1 VGSGMEAMGRR
12 RRRRRKVSSG
22 GERREGKGRGAHP
35 LSFPLLPA
43 TSLAF
48 NFRCTPL
55 HSFTETHSLARM
67 PWGLVVLLRERQRVR
82 FGGFQVSD
90 S

>member
-1 VGSGMEAMGRR
+1 VGWKLWE
-12 RRRRRKVSSG
+12 G
-22 GERREGKGRGAHP
+22 GGGGKSALGEREGKGRGAHP

-67 PWGLVVLLRERQRVR
+67 PWGLAVLLRERQRVR